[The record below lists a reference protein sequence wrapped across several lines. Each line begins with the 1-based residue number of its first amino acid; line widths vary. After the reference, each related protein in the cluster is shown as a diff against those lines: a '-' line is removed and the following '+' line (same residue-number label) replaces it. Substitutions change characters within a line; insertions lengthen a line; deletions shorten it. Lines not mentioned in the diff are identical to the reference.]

1 MMAMIARMIRMIM
14 TDSWFKQGFK
24 HGWHVNMRSMRR
36 IFTGDYHADKPSY
49 VNPLPSLPSI
59 REWLEQHGGT
69 SMNAQE
75 LDACLHDYQHM
86 LDERDKN
93 MDDYIKG
100 MRFAVFSYM
109 FIGIII
115 PVIIMILIL
124 LL

>member
-1 MMAMIARMIRMIM
+1 M

-36 IFTGDYHADKPSY
+36 IITGDYHADKPFY

-59 REWLEQHGGT
+59 RAWLEQHGGT

-75 LDACLHDYQHM
+75 LDACLQDYQHM

-100 MRFAVFSYM
+100 MRSAVFSYM

-115 PVIIMILIL
+115 PVIIMIFIL

>member
-1 MMAMIARMIRMIM
+1 M

-36 IFTGDYHADKPSY
+36 ILTGDYHADKQPSY

-75 LDACLHDYQHM
+75 LDACLQDYQHM
-86 LDERDKN
+86 LDERDKS

-100 MRFAVFSYM
+100 MRFAVFAYAL
-109 FIGIII
+109 IGIII
-115 PVIIMILIL
+115 PIIIMILIL
-124 LL
+124 FL

>member
-1 MMAMIARMIRMIM
+1 MAAFSV
-14 TDSWFKQGFK
+14 D
-24 HGWHVNMRSMRR
+24 
-36 IFTGDYHADKPSY
+36 TGDYHADKLSY
-49 VNPLPSLPSI
+49 VNPFPSLPSI
-59 REWLEQHGGT
+59 RGWLEQHGGT

-75 LDACLHDYQHM
+75 LDACLHDYQNM

-115 PVIIMILIL
+115 PIIIMILIL